1 MFDQTVSPHV
11 LGGLMLMGLAARG
24 GNQLAKE
31 NLAVAGIDYT
41 DLKFEELLDT
51 CIKITLEKC
60 FEVIGEQ
67 ALVD

>member
-1 MFDQTVSPHV
+1 
-11 LGGLMLMGLAARG
+11 MGLAARG